1 MSPGPINSELNPGT
15 ASNKMKK
22 ILEMQKSKFV
32 EIQTDSWHREKE
44 KRSLKIQFR
53 GAASSSSAAAA
64 VAVVFYTVGLVHVL
78 VLVLIL
84 ALQFRVSVLLLQ
96 QLWCFIQVGRAQL
109 RTLAN

>member
-64 VAVVFYTVGLVHVL
+64 VVFYTVVL
-78 VLVLIL
+78 VLV
-84 ALQFRVSVLLLQ
+84 LQFRVSVLLLQ
-96 QLWCFIQVGRAQL
+96 QLWCFIRVGRAQL